1 MDVLEGEKTEKKP
14 TQPVPRFW
22 GVKVNLDDK
31 SRVEFN
37 SPEILTG
44 ARQTEDG
51 QIYLSGERTL
61 YRLTGTVLEKIR
73 EYPYRSV
80 SVVGAWP
87 DGRIILL
94 YQEQDG
100 TWCILWDNITLLF
113 GREPIDVLLTDSG
126 LWVREKNL
134 LKQYMPDGICR
145 KEYLLKEETD
155 SFGSLDGKDIWV
167 RYRDNTIV
175 LYNQDGVQSEMH
187 LDCSDA
193 AGK

>member
-1 MDVLEGEKTEKKP
+1 M
-14 TQPVPRFW
+14 
-22 GVKVNLDDK
+22 
-31 SRVEFN
+31 
-37 SPEILTG
+37 
-44 ARQTEDG
+44 
-51 QIYLSGERTL
+51 

-100 TWCILWDNITLLF
+100 TWCILWDNTTVLF
-113 GREPIDVLLTDSG
+113 GREPIDILLIDSG

-155 SFGSLDGKDIWV
+155 SFGSLDREDIWV
-167 RYRDNTIV
+167 WYRDNTIV
-175 LYNQDGVQSEMH
+175 IYNQDGIQSEIH
-187 LDCSDA
+187 LARPDA
-193 AGK
+193 SGKQ